1 MANFFKKLFGKSE
14 EKVETNTSVEAPKT
28 ALVAVATGDLMLEE
42 AHRRGCKMD
51 GWSEC
56 FSLEK
61 WLEMVQLL

>member
-28 ALVAVATGDLMLEE
+28 ALVAVATGDLMPL
-42 AHRRGCKMD
+42 
-51 GWSEC
+51 SEVQTL